1 MEIRNMASIQIRT
14 IEPEDDKTLAQII
27 RNSLAEFG
35 ANHPGTVYYDETTD
49 HLYDLFRKEKSV
61 YYVVQ
66 EDGVILGGAGIFP
79 SNGLPVDTCELVKMY
94 LLPIARGR
102 GLASE
107 LIRLGIDFARKQ
119 EFKSIYLETM
129 PQLKKALPIYE
140 KWGFQYLSAPMGNTG
155 HSGCELWMLKEI

>member
-1 MEIRNMASIQIRT
+1 MGSIQIRT
-14 IEPEDDKTLAQII
+14 IQPEDDKVLAQII
-27 RNSLAEFG
+27 RDSLTEFG
-35 ANHPGTVYYDETTD
+35 ANHPGTVYYDQTTD
-49 HLYDLFRKEKSV
+49 HLYDLFRKERSV
-61 YYVVQ
+61 YYVVH

-79 SNGLPVDTCELVKMY
+79 SNGLPADTCELVKMY

-107 LIRLGIDFARKQ
+107 LIRLGIDFASRQ
-119 EFKSIYLETM
+119 GFKSIYLETM

-155 HSGCELWMLKEI
+155 HTGCELWMLKKL